1 MNNFDYSYNK
11 EVCMIFQ
18 NVEDPTTSSA
28 IKKKQL
34 KTMRKTEFFKYY
46 RFFENEMNK
55 TVQNNNRE
63 IYENWINFTKQHWIK
78 YFSKEVP
85 CNIVITNWE
94 SSSNNEAQFNSLF
107 EALKKEQIMNFV
119 IDEKKCGTTKNMIS
133 YIQKCVADQVGDIS
147 LENRFKH
154 GGDHSDE
161 EAKVVVSSDESS
173 SWDND
178 YHESDDDLNEDHKLS
193 ISPLKRP
200 TTDEYIPEIDNND
213 EIDQMYDHRRTT
225 NSDLSKKLNHSQ
237 KQYKGEPIKN
247 QINTEEDTANN
258 HHHEYNDDPKV
269 DTSATDKIGFSGIR
283 KAIQKSN
290 CKFPIIIVI
299 QNIKTFPTENLND
312 LIYLVK
318 KYRAKYKLKLCL
330 MLGVQS
336 NSYED
341 LMSKISIT
349 TSNFMIVKKFYFP
362 SMKKILL
369 EVIYRLL
376 KSDKNIYLFGIS
388 FLQNIVENIQ
398 VYGLSLEKFKRI
410 IHFLLA
416 KWFCSND
423 YFYVNAL
430 IEKEVEK
437 IDKEVLIDGNEENF
451 YFHNLIQH
459 LSKHNK
465 QLENMAQHIETSR
478 EVLQS
483 DEGYTDSDLK
493 KKLWAFYSKKLK
505 YFKAYEVLEE
515 ILVSKINNDS
525 VEDTSV
531 FKHWFLLNLFSTKDY
546 KEKIELVRD
555 ELENIASHEAFLK
568 EKVLPILATKTS
580 KFLVDN
586 YQALKSKVEED
597 IDILKDMHNKKQTK
611 SISRSAKLTLAASK
625 DSSIGKITRAK
636 SEDDYKKILLE
647 WMYEYVRHFL
657 CLSFHAEEKRMF
669 VLDWK
674 NVSER
679 IAPDIQGKMTYSLM
693 HSGKILQDAFERI
706 QVIKKDLPPL
716 TEEER
721 SQQVTKLEQ
730 DATRLM
736 EGYKYYGKDID
747 VNEWFKTF
755 KDIVKFSDE
764 IEGKQL
770 ISTLGKMTAEQEI
783 KVTERFLKALGDLK
797 YIGYISESGRGT
809 YIFKRNYFGKNKI
822 DM

>member
-1 MNNFDYSYNK
+1 MNNTEYAYNK

-18 NVEDPTTSSA
+18 AVEESNTNIG

-34 KTMRKTEFFKYY
+34 KTMRKAEFFKYY

-63 IYENWINFTKQHWIK
+63 IYENWINFTKQHCIK

-133 YIQKCVADQVGDIS
+133 YIQKWVADQVGDIS
-147 LENRFKH
+147 LENRYKH
-154 GGDHSDE
+154 WGDNSDE
-161 EAKVVVSSDESS
+161 EVKVIVSSDESS
-173 SWDND
+173 SGDNEG
-178 YHESDDDLNEDHKLS
+178 HESDEDLNEDERLS
-193 ISPLKRP
+193 VSPLKRP
-200 TTDEYIPEIDNND
+200 TTDEYIPEIDDND
-213 EIDQMYDHRRTT
+213 QIDQMYDHRRTT
-225 NSDLSKKLNHSQ
+225 NSDISKKLNHTRR
-237 KQYKGEPIKN
+237 QYKGEPIKN
-247 QINTEEDTANN
+247 QTNIEEDAEHN
-258 HHHEYNDDPKV
+258 HHNEYNDDPKV

-283 KAIQKSN
+283 KAIQKAN

-318 KYRAKYKLKLCL
+318 KYRAKHKLKLWL

-376 KSDKNIYLFGIS
+376 KSDRNIYLFGVS

-416 KWFCSND
+416 KWFWSND

-430 IEKEVEK
+430 IDKEIEK
-437 IDKEVLIDGNEENF
+437 IDKEVLIDGNENNF
-451 YFHNLIQH
+451 YFTDLIKQ

-465 QLENMAQHIETSR
+465 QLENMKQHLDTSK
-478 EVLQS
+478 EVLQI
-483 DEGYTDSDLK
+483 DEGHTDGDLK
-493 KKLWAFYSKKLK
+493 RRLWAFYSKKLK

-525 VEDTSV
+525 IEDTSV
-531 FKHWFLLNLFSTKDY
+531 FKHCFLLNLFSAKEYKD
-546 KEKIELVRD
+546 KIELIRE
-555 ELENIASHEAFLK
+555 ELENIVSHEAFLK
-568 EKVLPILATKTS
+568 EKVLPILQAKTS
-580 KFLVDN
+580 KFLVDSYN
-586 YQALKSKVEED
+586 ALKSKVEED
-597 IDILKDMHNKKQTK
+597 IDILKDMHNKKQSK
-611 SISRSAKLTLAASK
+611 SISRSSKLTLAASK
-625 DSSIGKITRAK
+625 SNAAGKVTRAK
-636 SEDDYKKILLE
+636 SEEDYKKILLD
-647 WMYEYVRHFL
+647 WIYEYVRNYL
-657 CLSFHAEEKRMF
+657 TLSFSADEKRMF
-669 VLDWK
+669 VLDCK
-674 NVSER
+674 DLSER
-679 IAPDIQGKMTYSLM
+679 IAPDIQGKMTHSLM
-693 HSGKILQDAFERI
+693 HSGENLQKTFETI
-706 QVIKKDLPPL
+706 QRVKKDFYEFS
-716 TEEER
+716 EEER
-721 SQQVTKLEQ
+721 SEQVRKLEN
-730 DATRLM
+730 DTTKLM
-736 EGYKYYGKDID
+736 EGYKQYGKDID

-755 KDIVKFSDE
+755 KSIVKLEDAKSD
-764 IEGKQL
+764 GML
-770 ISTLGKMTAEQEI
+770 CLSL
-783 KVTERFLKALGDLK
+783 F
-797 YIGYISESGRGT
+797 
-809 YIFKRNYFGKNKI
+809 
-822 DM
+822 